1 MPLSDMSIIRRSM
14 TSRMFSTVTTVVTVG
29 VAVGLMMLL
38 LSMRDAGQQAFSRGT
53 GNADML
59 ITRDVSPLTS
69 VLNGMFYADAPARPI
84 LFKEFQQ
91 LREQYPLAI
100 AVPTQLGDSYRGLP
114 VMATGLEFFT
124 QYSVDPD
131 FKFWET
137 PDKQGWTLAEGRFF
151 ERPFEVVLGASAAAQ
166 TGLRLGD
173 TIALTHGMPRD
184 PMAHVHDEYSYEIV
198 GILEPTRSAHDRAL
212 FTDLMSSWVLHAHD
226 RRVIDM
232 GPDTVTGPE
241 HITEADKMITG
252 IIGNVGPRKAVL
264 PQVLSQLR
272 ADSRWT
278 VAQPAGEVI
287 RLFSIVSNIDQ
298 ILLGMAAAVMVSSAI
313 GVMLALYNSME
324 QRRRQVAVLR
334 VLGASRGR
342 IFGLVVTESAMIGAM
357 GAVLGLVLAYVGSLV
372 VVEIM
377 RERLGLVFDPTFTPS
392 WLLVTVLATVALAT
406 LAGVIPAVV
415 AYRTPVAKN
424 LKPIG

>member
-29 VAVGLMMLL
+29 VAVGLMMML
-38 LSMRDAGQQAFSRGT
+38 LSMRDAGRQAFIGKT
-53 GNADML
+53 GNAQVL
-59 ITRDVSPLTS
+59 VSRDSSPMVS
-69 VLNGMFYADAPARPI
+69 VLNGLFYANAPARPI
-84 LFKEFQQ
+84 LFKEYEQ
-91 LREQYPLAI
+91 LRQSYPFAF

-114 VMATGLEFFT
+114 VMATTTDFFT
-124 QYSVDPD
+124 RYSADPT
-131 FKFWET
+131 FKFWES
-137 PDKQGWTLAEGRFF
+137 PDQIGWALSEGRLF
-151 ERPFEVVLGASAAAQ
+151 EKPFEVVLGATAAGQ
-166 TGLRLGD
+166 TGLRIGD
-173 TIALTHGMPRD
+173 TISLTHGMPRD
-184 PMAHVHDEYSYEIV
+184 PMAHVHDEYSYEVV
-198 GILEPTRSAHDRAL
+198 GILKPTSTAHDRAL

-226 RRVIDM
+226 RRLRDM
-232 GPDTVTGPE
+232 GPDTETAAE
-241 HITEADKMITG
+241 HVTEADKMITG
-252 IIGNVGPRKAVL
+252 VLANVGPRTAVL
-264 PQVLSQLR
+264 PQVLSELR
-272 ADSRWT
+272 RDAQWT
-278 VAQPAGEVI
+278 VASPEREVV
-287 RLFSIVSNIDQ
+287 RLFGIVSTIDQ

-357 GAVLGLVLAYVGSLV
+357 GAVLGLALAYVGSLV

-377 RERLGLVFDPTFTPS
+377 RERLGLVFEPTFTPS

-406 LAGVIPAVV
+406 LAGVIPAAV